1 MQYWERRIIAVLG
14 EEDNSSTGRG
24 EDILAVLGE
33 EDILAVLREED
44 ILAVLREGTIHA
56 GLGEEPL
63 EASNATALLQ

>member
-33 EDILAVLREED
+33 EDILAVLRE
-44 ILAVLREGTIHA
+44 GTIHA